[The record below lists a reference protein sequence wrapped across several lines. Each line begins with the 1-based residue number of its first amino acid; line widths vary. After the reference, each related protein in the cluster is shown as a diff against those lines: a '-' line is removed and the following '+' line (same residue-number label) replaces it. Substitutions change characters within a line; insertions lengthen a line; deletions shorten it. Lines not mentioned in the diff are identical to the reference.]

1 MNISI
6 LTLFPDL
13 YQEFLSTSLIGR
25 AQDRKLIN
33 IQLTNLFSF
42 CKPAQRID
50 SPTFGHGAG
59 MILRPEVIE
68 SAIVQQEAA
77 HGKALKIFFSPQG
90 KKLDQAML
98 KKLYA
103 LAAERKHLLLF
114 ASRYEGVDARVEQ
127 EFADELISV
136 GDFVL
141 MGGDLP
147 CMMLLEG
154 LLRYVPGVV
163 GNAESVQADSFSG
176 PFVDYPEYTHPVNW
190 RGREVPEVVRSG
202 NHQAIANWRK
212 EQAVELTVKNHFG
225 WLRQQDLDEVDKAM
239 AYAHM
244 PSHYAALMH
253 GDILLKDPNSPNG
266 KRVGTSSVTS
276 FDLHDISR
284 SSLTYGLKN
293 YFIVTPLKDQQQIV
307 NTLLDFWNMPVGMS
321 YNPHRHQAVNK
332 VRLQNNID
340 EVIAAITIQEG
351 KAPVIIATSARE
363 VPHVKKITYYDQSVV
378 WQHDRPVLFLFG
390 TAKGIAPHII
400 EKCDYLLGPI
410 QGFTD
415 FNHLSVRS
423 AAAVIFDRWL
433 GINVKNIV

>member
-1 MNISI
+1 VNISV

-13 YQEFLSTSLIGR
+13 YREFLSTSLIGR
-25 AQDRKLIN
+25 AQERELVKIE
-33 IQLTNLFSF
+33 LTNLFNF
-42 CKPAQRID
+42 CKPNQRID

-59 MILRPEVIE
+59 MILRPEVVE

-90 KKLDQAML
+90 DKLDQTML
-98 KKLYA
+98 KKLHA
-103 LAAERKHLLLF
+103 LAQERKHLLLF
-114 ASRYEGVDARVEQ
+114 ASRYEGVDARVEA
-127 EFADELISV
+127 EYADMVLSV

-154 LLRYVPGVV
+154 LLRYLPGVV
-163 GNAESVQADSFSG
+163 GNADSVEADSFSG
-176 PFVDYPEYTHPVNW
+176 AFVDYPEYTHPVEW
-190 RGREVPEVVRSG
+190 HGRQVPEVIRSG
-202 NHQAIANWRK
+202 NHQAIANWRQ
-212 EQAVELTVKNHFG
+212 EQAAETTVKKHFS
-225 WLRQQDLDEVDKAM
+225 WLRQHHLTADEKTL
-239 AYAHM
+239 AYKHM
-244 PSHYAALMH
+244 PPHYAALMH
-253 GDILLKDPNSPNG
+253 GDVLLKDFNSPNG
-266 KRVGTSSVTS
+266 TRVGTSSVTS

-307 NTLLDFWNMPVGMS
+307 NTLLDFWNMPVGIS
-321 YNPHRHQAVNK
+321 YNKHRHQAVSK

-340 EVIAAITIQEG
+340 EVIAAITAQEG
-351 KAPVIIATSARE
+351 KAPIIIATSARQ
-363 VPHVKKITYYDQSVV
+363 VPHIKTITYYDQSIV

-400 EKCDYLLGPI
+400 EKCDYLLGPLY
-410 QGFTD
+410 GFTD

-423 AAAVIFDRWL
+423 AAAVVFDRWL
-433 GINVKNIV
+433 GINIKNIV